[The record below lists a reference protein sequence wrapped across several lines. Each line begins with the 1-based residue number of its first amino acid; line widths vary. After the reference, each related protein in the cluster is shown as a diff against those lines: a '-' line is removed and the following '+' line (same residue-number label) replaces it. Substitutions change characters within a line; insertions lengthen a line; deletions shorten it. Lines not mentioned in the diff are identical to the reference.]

1 MALEIVPMYRT
12 QRNVALFTYLA
23 GVFGFTFYDAIVH
36 ANWSAL
42 DALGNG
48 AQWPLLVLAM
58 L

>member
-1 MALEIVPMYRT
+1 MYRT